1 MTNYNLEE
9 ADLIKAQI
17 LLSFILLFTTVIS
30 ISLSYN
36 FLLGLEDK
44 EPIYTEIESSEIL
57 ILNRT
62 IMFIVA
68 AIFIYINIRDKKVKE
83 KYDLEDEFANL
94 QIDASVLNFIA
105 ALIVLYV
112 GLKSGS
118 NITSGENPT
127 I

>member
-9 ADLIKAQI
+9 AELVKVQIALSVILI
-17 LLSFILLFTTVIS
+17 FTTIIS

-36 FLLGLEDK
+36 FLMGLEDK
-44 EPIYTEIESSEIL
+44 DQIYSEEDSYNIL
-57 ILNRT
+57 IFNRT
-62 IMFIVA
+62 VLVIVA
-68 AIFIYINIRDKKVKE
+68 ILFIYINFRDKNVKE
-83 KYDLEDEFANL
+83 KYNLEDEFADL
-94 QIDASVLNFIA
+94 QIDASLLNLVS

-112 GLKSGS
+112 GVKSGS

>member
-9 ADLIKAQI
+9 AELIKAQI
-17 LLSFILLFTTVIS
+17 ILSFILLFTTVIS

>member
-9 ADLIKAQI
+9 AELVKVQIALSVILI
-17 LLSFILLFTTVIS
+17 FTTIIS

-36 FLLGLEDK
+36 FLMGLEDK
-44 EPIYTEIESSEIL
+44 DPIYSEEDSYNIL
-57 ILNRT
+57 IFNRT
-62 IMFIVA
+62 VLVIVA
-68 AIFIYINIRDKKVKE
+68 ILFIYINFRDKNVKE
-83 KYDLEDEFANL
+83 KYNLEDEFADL
-94 QIDASVLNFIA
+94 QIDASLLNLVS

-112 GLKSGS
+112 GVKSGS

>member
-17 LLSFILLFTTVIS
+17 ILSFILLFTTIIS

>member
-9 ADLIKAQI
+9 AELIKVQI
-17 LLSFILLFTTVIS
+17 VLSFILLFTTIIS

-44 EPIYTEIESSEIL
+44 DPIYSDEESYDIL

-68 AIFIYINIRDKKVKE
+68 AIFIYINIRDKGVKE
-83 KYDLEDEFANL
+83 KYNLGDEFADL
-94 QIDASVLNFIA
+94 QIDASVFSFIA
-105 ALIVLYV
+105 SLIVLYV

>member
-44 EPIYTEIESSEIL
+44 EQIYTEIESSEIL

>member
-17 LLSFILLFTTVIS
+17 LLSFILLFTTIIS

-44 EPIYTEIESSEIL
+44 EQIYTEIESAEIL

-68 AIFIYINIRDKKVKE
+68 AIFIYINIRDKRVKE
-83 KYDLEDEFANL
+83 KYNLEDEFANL
-94 QIDASVLNFIA
+94 QIDASVLNFIV

>member
-17 LLSFILLFTTVIS
+17 LLSFILLFTTIIS

-44 EPIYTEIESSEIL
+44 EQIYTEIESSEIL
-57 ILNRT
+57 ILNRA

-68 AIFIYINIRDKKVKE
+68 AIFIYINIRDKRVKE
-83 KYDLEDEFANL
+83 KYNLEDEFANL

-112 GLKSGS
+112 GLKSRS
-118 NITSGENPT
+118 SITSGENPT

>member
-9 ADLIKAQI
+9 AELVKVQI
-17 LLSFILLFTTVIS
+17 VLSVILLFTTIIS

>member
-17 LLSFILLFTTVIS
+17 LLSFILLFTTIIS

-36 FLLGLEDK
+36 FLLSLEDK
-44 EPIYTEIESSEIL
+44 EQIYTEIESAEIL

-68 AIFIYINIRDKKVKE
+68 AIFIYINIRDKRVKE
-83 KYDLEDEFANL
+83 KYNLEDEFANL
-94 QIDASVLNFIA
+94 QIDASVLNFIV

>member
-9 ADLIKAQI
+9 AELVKVQI
-17 LLSFILLFTTVIS
+17 ALSVILLFTTIIS

-44 EPIYTEIESSEIL
+44 KTIYTEKESYDIL
-57 ILNRT
+57 LFNRT
-62 IMFIVA
+62 VMFVVA
-68 AIFIYINIRDKKVKE
+68 AIFIYINIRDKSVKE
-83 KYDLEDEFANL
+83 KYNLEDEFADL
-94 QIDASVLNFIA
+94 QIDASLFNFIA

-112 GLKSGS
+112 GIKSGS
-118 NITSGENPT
+118 NITSNENPT

>member
-9 ADLIKAQI
+9 AELIKAQI
-17 LLSFILLFTTVIS
+17 ILSFILLFTTVIS

-118 NITSGENPT
+118 NITSRENPT

>member
-17 LLSFILLFTTVIS
+17 LLSFILLFTTIIS

-44 EPIYTEIESSEIL
+44 EQIYTEIESSEIL

-68 AIFIYINIRDKKVKE
+68 AIFIYINIRDKRVKE
-83 KYDLEDEFANL
+83 KYNLEDEFANL

>member
-17 LLSFILLFTTVIS
+17 LLSFILLFTTIIS

-68 AIFIYINIRDKKVKE
+68 AIFIYINIRDKRVKE
-83 KYDLEDEFANL
+83 KYNLEDEFANL

>member
-9 ADLIKAQI
+9 AELVKVQIVLSVILI
-17 LLSFILLFTTVIS
+17 FTTIIS

-44 EPIYTEIESSEIL
+44 KTIYTEKESYDIL
-57 ILNRT
+57 LFNRT
-62 IMFIVA
+62 VMFVVA
-68 AIFIYINIRDKKVKE
+68 AIFIYINIRDKSVKE
-83 KYDLEDEFANL
+83 KYNLEDEFADL
-94 QIDASVLNFIA
+94 QIDASFFNFIA

-112 GLKSGS
+112 GIKSGS
-118 NITSGENPT
+118 NITSNENPT

>member
-44 EPIYTEIESSEIL
+44 EQIYTEIESSEIL

-68 AIFIYINIRDKKVKE
+68 GIFIYINIRDKKVKE

>member
-17 LLSFILLFTTVIS
+17 LLSFILLFTTIIS

-44 EPIYTEIESSEIL
+44 EQIYTEIESSEIL
-57 ILNRT
+57 ILNST